1 MRELLGPGGRSI
13 KRLLP
18 IIAFAV
24 LFLVLIVSFIPIIQ
38 IPDNNKE
45 VILEVV
51 SVMGWVI
58 GVGFS
63 STAIE
68 SFNRKGRGRSRITKT
83 KDIDENSEEEE
94 VTTWNQ

>member
-1 MRELLGPGGRSI
+1 MGELLGPGGRSI

-18 IIAFAV
+18 VIAFAV
-24 LFLVLIVSFIPIIQ
+24 LFLVLIVAFIPTIQ

-68 SFNRKGRGRSRITKT
+68 SFNRRGKSRVTKT
-83 KDIDENSEEEE
+83 KDIDKNSEEEE